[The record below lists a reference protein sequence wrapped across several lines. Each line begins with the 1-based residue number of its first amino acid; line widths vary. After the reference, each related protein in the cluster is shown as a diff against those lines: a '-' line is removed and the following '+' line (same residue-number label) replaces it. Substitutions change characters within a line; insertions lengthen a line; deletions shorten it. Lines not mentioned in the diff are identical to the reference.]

1 VRSCSSPGPK
11 IARAAMYDR
20 RVSLS
25 HRRRPHANRMSIVVS
40 WAVYSGLNS
49 SQGHPHINTAN
60 TFLFRTINVAYPT
73 FTTESETS
81 PGANVSHEVPEWSF
95 LATAPVRRPSA
106 GASGCEVAFAS
117 LRGTVG
123 PGAGTAAA
131 SRMGGSCDAE
141 GSETLPSDMP
151 PSESPDMLRPEMLR
165 PRAGTCD
172 TAEGGAEDEP
182 NEPMHCVQTS
192 LGTSCSCGRAKEAGG
207 CTRG

>member
-1 VRSCSSPGPK
+1 
-11 IARAAMYDR
+11 M
-20 RVSLS
+20 S
-25 HRRRPHANRMSIVVS
+25 HA
-40 WAVYSGLNS
+40 
-49 SQGHPHINTAN
+49 
-60 TFLFRTINVAYPT
+60 
-73 FTTESETS
+73 
-81 PGANVSHEVPEWSF
+81 VPEWSF

-123 PGAGTAAA
+123 AGAGTAAA

-182 NEPMHCVQTS
+182 NEPKHCVQTS